1 MRVLV
6 TGATGYIGGRLVPL
20 LLEKGYDV
28 TVLVRDPR
36 RAVGRPWSSNVEIRR
51 GDLLDAASLEHASAG
66 IETAY
71 YLVHSMYA
79 GADFAARDREA
90 ASHFAQAFSAVR
102 RVIYLGGL
110 LPRLG
115 HVPSRHLASR
125 AETGRLLRESLPVT
139 EIRAGPIIGSGS
151 ASFEM
156 VRYLTERL
164 PIMIAP
170 RWILNKVQ
178 PIGVKDVLRYLV
190 LAAEQPPLGVVE
202 VGADVLTF
210 REMMLHYAHVRGL
223 HRVIIPVPVLAPTLA
238 ARWVGAVTPLPNSIA
253 VPLIQGVVNTVVADT
268 RRARELFPS
277 IEPMSY
283 RESVA
288 RALERSVTQQ
298 VVTAWSDA
306 LNAWPS
312 YELLDREGLIR
323 EIRTVPSRASASRLY
338 ETVASL
344 GGDRGWLVWNWAWK
358 LRGLLDRLVGGP
370 GLRRGRRDATVLLP
384 GEALDFWRV
393 EVSEPPHRLRLR
405 AEMKVPGRAWLQWDV
420 ASSPTGSTLAQTA
433 TFAPRGLGGALYW
446 YLLYP
451 IHKAIFSAMARA
463 IAREAERSDA
473 RISAAHARETA
484 ESTDT
489 L

>member
-28 TVLVRDPR
+28 IVLVRDPR
-36 RAVGRPWSSNVEIRR
+36 RAVRRAWSDEVEIRR
-51 GDLLDAASLEHASAG
+51 GDLLDPASLEDAFTG
-66 IETAY
+66 VDTAY
-71 YLVHSMYA
+71 YLVHSMYG

-90 ASHFAQAFSAVR
+90 ASNFARAASGLQ
-102 RVIYLGGL
+102 RVVYLGGL
-110 LPRLG
+110 LPAEGRL
-115 HVPSRHLASR
+115 PSAHLASR
-125 AETGRLLRESLPVT
+125 SETGRLLRDSLPVT

-170 RWILNKVQ
+170 RWILNDVQ
-178 PIGVKDVLRYLV
+178 PIGVSDVLRYLV
-190 LAAEQPPLGVVE
+190 LAAELPPLGIVE

-210 REMMLHYAHVRGL
+210 REMMMQYAHVRGL
-223 HRVIIPVPVLAPTLA
+223 HRVIIPVPVLAPSLA

-253 VPLIQGVVNTVVADT
+253 VPLIEGVVNTVVADT
-268 RRARELFPS
+268 SRARQLFPS
-277 IEPMSY
+277 IEPIPY
-283 RESVA
+283 RESVS
-288 RALERSVTQQ
+288 RALARSSAQQ
-298 VVTAWSDA
+298 VETAWSDA

-312 YELLDREGLIR
+312 YELIDREGLIR
-323 EIRTVPSRASASRLY
+323 EIRTVKSRASATQLY

-344 GGDRGWLVWNWAWK
+344 GGDRGWLAWNWAWK

-370 GLRRGRRDATVLLP
+370 GLRRGRRNAVELLP
-384 GEALDFWRV
+384 GEAVDFWRV

-451 IHKAIFSAMARA
+451 VHKAIFSAMARA
-463 IAREAERSDA
+463 IARNAERS
-473 RISAAHARETA
+473 AA
-484 ESTDT
+484 
-489 L
+489 